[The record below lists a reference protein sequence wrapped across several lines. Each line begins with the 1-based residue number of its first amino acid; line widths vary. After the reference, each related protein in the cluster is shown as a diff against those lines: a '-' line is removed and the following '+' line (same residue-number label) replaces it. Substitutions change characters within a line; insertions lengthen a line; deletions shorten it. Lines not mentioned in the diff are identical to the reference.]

1 MQILTL
7 ENKTFYLNDLP
18 EEVDEDLRFSVL
30 DNSDNQNP
38 DYFFIPLIFLESF
51 TGPAAV
57 LKIGPYDLTMPLLKF
72 HYDFIISSNAFLRN
86 LLTHLI

>member
-18 EEVDEDLRFSVL
+18 EEVDDDLRYAVL
-30 DNSDNQNP
+30 DNSDSNNP
-38 DYFFIPLIFLESF
+38 DYFYLPLIFLESF

-57 LKIGPYDLTMPLLKF
+57 LKVGEWQITMPL
-72 HYDFIISSNAFLRN
+72 D
-86 LLTHLI
+86 